1 METIDQMTGDQ
12 ADDDDSP
19 VVIVEDHHG
28 LFAEIVIADHRWLD
42 LLDGDF
48 RARLAAAFRAC
59 LNKAGIEAAEWT
71 ILLSDDASVA
81 ELNMAHRGKNGATNV
96 LSFPDDDD
104 DDFLGDIAL
113 AWGVMEGEAA
123 GLSISMTDHALHLM
137 VHGVLHLLGHDH
149 QDDAEATTM
158 EQLEI
163 SILVSVGVADPY
175 DEARE

>member
-48 RARLAAAFRAC
+48 RTRLAAAFRAC

-163 SILVSVGVADPY
+163 SILGSVGVADPY